1 MPSRKA
7 ALVTGGAT
15 GIGRSAVLALARAG
29 FDVAVN
35 YSSSETAARETAAE
49 AEKLGARTLLVR
61 CDVSDE
67 TGVRAMLR
75 AVEEKFQRLDVLV
88 NNAGTTASWKPKDLE
103 TLSLEEWDRVF
114 AVNVRGLFQVTRAA
128 VPLLRKGEK
137 PCVVNTASIVG
148 LRPGPQPLPYAASKA
163 AVVNLTKTL
172 AWNLGPEIRVNA
184 VAPGW
189 MEGDWMK
196 RMLKD
201 KYDDLMG
208 KRAKATPLKRVVTAD
223 DVAETMMSLI
233 QSNRFVTGEVVVID
247 GGFTGFDLTCCRAW
261 CRSRRNSRSATARR
275 DTGRTSRSPK
285 NFPPCFGRFQD
296 RIALVDGERR
306 YTYGEIDELS
316 DNLAL
321 NLLELG
327 LKPLDRVVP
336 TLPNIAEFVLLY
348 FALQKIGAIPIAA
361 LVDAPLRRNQPVRA
375 ALGATACVYPERQGD
390 FAFEP
395 MIRRVQAENPHARAS
410 AFRSPRLQAPASSH
424 EAAPAAER
432 AEEDPRSIRPT
443 RASSSFRAAPPAS
456 RS

>member
-1 MPSRKA
+1 MASRKA

-49 AEKLGARTLLVR
+49 AEKLGAGTLLVR

-67 TGVRAMLR
+67 KGVRAMLR

-88 NNAGTTASWKPKDLE
+88 NNAGTTASWKPRDLD

-128 VPLLRKGEK
+128 VPLLKKSQG
-137 PCVVNTASIVG
+137 CVINTASIVG

-201 KYDDLMG
+201 KYGDLMD
-208 KRAKATPLKRVVTAD
+208 KRARATPLKRVVTAD
-223 DVAETMMSLI
+223 DVAETMLSLI

-247 GGFTGFDLTCCRAW
+247 GGFT
-261 CRSRRNSRSATARR
+261 
-275 DTGRTSRSPK
+275 
-285 NFPPCFGRFQD
+285 
-296 RIALVDGERR
+296 
-306 YTYGEIDELS
+306 
-316 DNLAL
+316 
-321 NLLELG
+321 
-327 LKPLDRVVP
+327 
-336 TLPNIAEFVLLY
+336 
-348 FALQKIGAIPIAA
+348 
-361 LVDAPLRRNQPVRA
+361 
-375 ALGATACVYPERQGD
+375 
-390 FAFEP
+390 
-395 MIRRVQAENPHARAS
+395 AS
-410 AFRSPRLQAPASSH
+410 
-424 EAAPAAER
+424 
-432 AEEDPRSIRPT
+432 T
-443 RASSSFRAAPPAS
+443 
-456 RS
+456 

>member
-1 MPSRKA
+1 LPSRKA

-35 YSSSETAARETAAE
+35 YSSSEVAARETAAE

-67 TGVRAMLR
+67 KAVRAMLR
-75 AVEEKFQRLDVLV
+75 AVDEKFQRLDVLV
-88 NNAGTTASWKPKDLE
+88 NNAGTTASWKPRDLE

-128 VPLLRKGEK
+128 LPLLRKGEN
-137 PCVVNTASIVG
+137 PSVINTASIVG
-148 LRPGPQPLPYAASKA
+148 LRPGPQPLPYAAAKA

-201 KYDDLMG
+201 KYADLME

-247 GGFTGFDLTCCRAW
+247 GGFT
-261 CRSRRNSRSATARR
+261 
-275 DTGRTSRSPK
+275 
-285 NFPPCFGRFQD
+285 
-296 RIALVDGERR
+296 
-306 YTYGEIDELS
+306 
-316 DNLAL
+316 
-321 NLLELG
+321 
-327 LKPLDRVVP
+327 
-336 TLPNIAEFVLLY
+336 
-348 FALQKIGAIPIAA
+348 
-361 LVDAPLRRNQPVRA
+361 
-375 ALGATACVYPERQGD
+375 
-390 FAFEP
+390 
-395 MIRRVQAENPHARAS
+395 AS
-410 AFRSPRLQAPASSH
+410 
-424 EAAPAAER
+424 
-432 AEEDPRSIRPT
+432 T
-443 RASSSFRAAPPAS
+443 
-456 RS
+456 